1 MKKITAVLVIFSLFV
16 SNLPYAYA
24 NPAGKGLRRAAA
36 GKKAGSYVNKSYK
49 KLQQI
54 QRLSASAERTD
65 RVRTAA
71 RISLLGANPSFQTLH
86 TRALQGK
93 TSFLPEAILEYA
105 DPAGRV
111 DLLRRAFPA
120 AAPEA
125 SSAQLQEAAVFWRS
139 DLRQYIQKVNADDAT
154 AAYNALA
161 DASAL
166 GLYGAADDSSLL
178 ARFYQ
183 TFRQTPLAPQAAAVF
198 ARSLLAKGDYQA
210 LSDFFARE
218 NGEYGEL
225 QNGIAAYAQQHR
237 LPVQIAAVPNP
248 APGLNKSLHDG
259 LAGYGKTCQLAADPS
274 ETATAIW
281 MTLAKKTPAAPAVR
295 LEGDL
300 QIPALQTPENLQ
312 LGARDVSAGQIT
324 ANTSSAPAAAPAG
337 TYVYAE
343 AGSSVSAAQPGTLP
357 LKNAGGNAWGKIKNI
372 FSGKS
377 AAPAAGT
384 AVPSVPLS
392 KGVSLNDAGK
402 KAWGK
407 IKSIFSKKP
416 ASPAQPS
423 PKASALQR
431 LGIYM
436 ASYVMGLEVAT
447 PVLANFGSSFGLS
460 LEENILVAVATYLPY
475 SLGAFFSNWTKKVLG
490 RKNSMN
496 LGLALMGGGF
506 LTGVTLC
513 GLNGAF
519 IPEAD
524 TLMHFYKV
532 LGCITV
538 ASLGG
543 VLVHNSVGPMMT
555 ELNAGASDLVRQKR
569 SAYTE
574 FSRALGMASSF
585 AFPFLATKVMG
596 MDWSLTFALPI
607 PLVAAAA
614 AGINSTKL
622 PNTKPLAAA
631 PKTEEVKAKGLMNFI
646 KNNEYVRL
654 FKEEKG
660 VGSFLGGLFIMNAVE
675 MAINSGFLL
684 LLPSM
689 TADQSSQYLFGL
701 AQFAAPFLLG
711 RYLAGKFLQW
721 FPKHNMSVA
730 TLLAAGGGLASLGAL
745 DNVYALTAA
754 LFLAETGI
762 STGFTLGFARTAK
775 NPATQDRVVSLI
787 VASALS
793 CAFGPLLLT
802 NLAQTMIDAGLLSAE
817 TATAAAMIGI
827 PSGLAILSA
836 MLFKRVENLEEAT
849 SSVLQKIYSFIKKSV
864 YHPKQRRKRS

>member
-1 MKKITAVLVIFSLFV
+1 MKKITAVFVVFSLLL
-16 SNLPYAYA
+16 SNLAPVYA
-24 NPAGKGLRRAAA
+24 NPGGKWIRQAARG
-36 GKKAGSYVNKSYK
+36 GKKTHSVSRRFQAT
-49 KLQQI
+49 
-54 QRLSASAERTD
+54 QRLSKTAQRAA
-65 RVRTAA
+65 RVRAEA
-71 RISLLGANPSFQTLH
+71 RLSLLGKNPSFKTLH
-86 TRALQGK
+86 TRALLGK
-93 TSFLPEAILEYA
+93 TSFLPQAILEHA
-105 DPAGRV
+105 VPAERA
-111 DLLRRAFPA
+111 DLLRQAFPSAALEASPEQLQQA
-120 AAPEA
+120 AA
-125 SSAQLQEAAVFWRS
+125 FWRA
-139 DLRQYIQKVNADDAT
+139 DLQKQVKGFNAADKT
-154 AAYNALA
+154 SAYNALA
-161 DASAL
+161 DAAAL
-166 GLYGAADDSSLL
+166 GLYGDADDAALL
-178 ARFYQ
+178 AHFYQ
-183 TFRQTPLAPQAAAVF
+183 AAAPTPLAPEAAAVF
-198 ARSLLAKGDYQA
+198 VRALLAKGDFKTLA
-210 LSDFFARE
+210 EFFARE
-218 NGEYGEL
+218 NGVYGEL
-225 QNGIAAYAQQHR
+225 QNGIAAYAQKHG
-237 LPVQIAAVPNP
+237 LTVNIPFAPEVPHAANQT
-248 APGLNKSLHDG
+248 LQDE
-259 LAGYGKTCQLAADPS
+259 LAEYGKPCQLAADPS
-274 ETATAIW
+274 ETATVIW
-281 MTLAKKTPAAPAVR
+281 MTLAKKGPAPAVAAVR

-300 QIPALQTPENLQ
+300 QIPAFQTPENLQ
-312 LGARDVSAGQIT
+312 LAARDVSAGQT
-324 ANTSSAPAAAPAG
+324 AGNISSAPADTTPAG
-337 TYVYAE
+337 TPVRSVAE
-343 AGSSVSAAQPGTLP
+343 TSASTPEALP
-357 LKNAGGNAWGKIKNI
+357 LKVNAWDKIKNI

-384 AVPSVPLS
+384 AVVAAPQA
-392 KGVSLNDAGK
+392 KRGSLKDAGK

-407 IKSIFSKKP
+407 IRSLFSKKP
-416 ASPAQPS
+416 VQPAQPS
-423 PKASALQR
+423 SGSSALQR
-431 LGIYM
+431 FGIYM

-447 PVLANFGSSFGLS
+447 PVIANFGSSFGLS

-475 SLGAFFSNWTKKVLG
+475 SLGAFLSNWTKKVLG

-519 IPEAD
+519 LPQAD

-555 ELNAGASDLVRQKR
+555 ELNADASDLVRQKR
-569 SAYTE
+569 NAYTE
-574 FSRALGMASSF
+574 LSRALGMASSF
-585 AFPFLATKVMG
+585 AFPFLATKVLG

-614 AGINSTKL
+614 AGINLTKL
-622 PNTKPLAAA
+622 PNTKPLADA
-631 PKTEEVKAKGLMNFI
+631 PKTKGVKATGLINVL
-646 KNNEYVRL
+646 KNNDYIRL

-660 VGSFLGGLFIMNAVE
+660 VGAFLGGLFIMNAVE
-675 MAINSGFLL
+675 LAINSGFLF

-689 TADQSSQYLFGL
+689 TADPSSQYLFGL

-721 FPKHNMSVA
+721 FPKHNMSIA

-775 NPATQDRVVSLI
+775 NPKTQDRVVSLI

-802 NLAQTMIDAGLLSAE
+802 KLAQTMIDAGLLSAE

-827 PSGLAILSA
+827 PAGLAVLSA
-836 MLFKRVENLEEAT
+836 MLFRHVENLGEAT
-849 SSVLQKIYSFIKKSV
+849 SSVLKKIYSFIKKSV